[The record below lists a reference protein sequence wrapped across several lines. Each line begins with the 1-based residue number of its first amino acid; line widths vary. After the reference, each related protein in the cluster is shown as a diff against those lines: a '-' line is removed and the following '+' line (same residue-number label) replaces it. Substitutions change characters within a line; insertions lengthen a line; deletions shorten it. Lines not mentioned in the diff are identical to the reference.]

1 MFAGRPADQRA
12 GPSKATR
19 CRYIN
24 FFATSPGAEAWA
36 AAHPDIDGGILSQAR
51 ALEVGEQIFGHLLR

>member
-1 MFAGRPADQRA
+1 VFAGRPADQRA

-24 FFATSPGAEAWA
+24 FFATSSGASGWA
-36 AAHPDIDGGILSQAR
+36 RAHPRIDGGILSHAR
-51 ALEVGEQIFGHLLR
+51 ALEVSEQIFGQLPR